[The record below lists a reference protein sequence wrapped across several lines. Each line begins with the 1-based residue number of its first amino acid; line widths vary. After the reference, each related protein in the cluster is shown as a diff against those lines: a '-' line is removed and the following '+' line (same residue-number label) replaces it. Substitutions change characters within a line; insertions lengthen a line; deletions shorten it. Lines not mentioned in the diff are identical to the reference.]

1 MVMMPHDGDGDGD
14 VDVDQGAAMESPS
27 EQVKNQTKHGHNM
40 DNIVIIRS
48 GSNMNRMETAAVAIK
63 AS

>member
-27 EQVKNQTKHGHNM
+27 EPKSK
-40 DNIVIIRS
+40 IRQ
-48 GSNMNRMETAAVAIK
+48 NTDTIWTI
-63 AS
+63 